1 MTHFDWEMD
10 QAYDHD
16 LITLLEILN
25 RTDLKQFASDLKVND
40 KKLFNALIET
50 LTRERDNARRS

>member
-40 KKLFNALIET
+40 TKLFNALIDN
-50 LTRERDNARRS
+50 LTKERDNARRS